1 MGEKELIGQ
10 LIDNQLMILKKLDIL
25 TDLVSKLTNTI
36 IKYDDDYQAQIAG
49 DVNNVSKLK

>member
-25 TDLVSKLTNTI
+25 TDLVGKLTNTI

>member
-1 MGEKELIGQ
+1 MNEHELIGQ

-25 TDLVSKLTNTI
+25 TDLVGKLTNTI

-49 DVNNVSKLK
+49 DVNNVGKF

>member
-49 DVNNVSKLK
+49 DVNSVSKLK